1 MRLRHAFVLAA
12 LAFLLS
18 ACGSGTI
25 TGPETKAGDAAAAS
39 GSIGWGGA
47 GGRSAEPTG
56 GDS

>member
-25 TGPETKAGDAAAAS
+25 TAS
-39 GSIGWGGA
+39 DISSPDQPSTSGGWA
-47 GGRSAEPTG
+47 GGG
-56 GDS
+56 GRADAP